1 MSPEKPSSWT
11 LNGFKYWQLRTADAE
26 IVASIPE
33 SYAPYH
39 PPMHAKYELYTVKK
53 GLAKF
58 VGYLE
63 GEQLAR
69 AHLCFHEAFS
79 SKRSW

>member
-1 MSPEKPSSWT
+1 MCAASQPKSWT
-11 LNGFKYWQLRTADAE
+11 RNGFKYWSLRTPDAE

-33 SYAPYH
+33 SYTPYF

-53 GLAKF
+53 GLPRF
-58 VGYLE
+58 RGYLE

-69 AHLCFHEAFS
+69 AHLCFQHAFS
-79 SKRSW
+79 R